1 MPKLFMIGAF
11 AIYFWSNESGE
22 PVHVHVAPK
31 RPSSHSVK
39 FWITQD
45 GQVVLANNNLHLSQ
59 HEINFLSRY
68 ISLQTKYICEKWK
81 EQFGELTFYC

>member
-1 MPKLFMIGAF
+1 MIGAF

-45 GQVVLANNNLHLSQ
+45 VDCCVGKQQSTS
-59 HEINFLSRY
+59 F
-68 ISLQTKYICEKWK
+68 T
-81 EQFGELTFYC
+81 T